1 MMSKSLET
9 KGTRC
14 ETHDS
19 QQLGV
24 VHVAKAERRRR
35 VCSARLSRT

>member
-1 MMSKSLET
+1 MSKSLET

-24 VHVAKAERRRR
+24 FHALKRKDVEEYV
-35 VCSARLSRT
+35 LPG